1 MGPKNVSPGSS
12 VFRHVLPVQIRFS
25 DVDFLGHVS
34 NVQYQSY
41 FDLGKSDYFARVLPE
56 MDFTG
61 LCVVG
66 ASVKIDYLRPVFLH
80 SPVVVKTRVSK
91 LGTKSMTLEHHLC
104 DRDSDEIHAT
114 CSVVMVCFQV
124 KEQRS
129 IPLPAEWKCKIRE
142 FEGL

>member
-1 MGPKNVSPGSS
+1 MGKTSS
-12 VFRHVLPVQIRFS
+12 LPVPPVFRHVLPVQIRFS

-34 NVQYQSY
+34 NMQYLSY
-41 FDLGKSDYFARVLPE
+41 FDLGKTGYFAQVLPE

-66 ASVKIDYLRPVFLH
+66 ASVKIDYLKPVFLR
-80 SPVVVKTRVSK
+80 SPIVVKTRVIR
-91 LGTKSMTLEHHLC
+91 LGTKSMTIEHHLC
-104 DRDSDEIHAT
+104 DRDTDELHAT

-129 IPLPAEWKCKIRE
+129 TPLPAEWKRKIRE
-142 FEGL
+142 FERL